1 MLGTILIVIL
11 ILLLIGALPTWPY
24 SSGWGYYPGGGT
36 RRHSDHRPCAGFSW
50 THLVARPHRRLQA
63 YDNSITL
70 IGAAY
75 LQRKIAPVRPRLF
88 PKQR

>member
-1 MLGTILIVIL
+1 M
-11 ILLLIGALPTWPY
+11 
-24 SSGWGYYPGGGT
+24 
-36 RRHSDHRPCAGFSW
+36 
-50 THLVARPHRRLQA
+50 ARPHRRLQA

-75 LQRKIAPVRPRLF
+75 LQKEIAPVRPRLF